1 MEAFNGGPIG
11 AIKSGDIIEIDIPGR
26 RLNVK
31 LEESQIKHRLSK
43 AKPPDRQLTSLLARF
58 RGAYE
63 GVNCY
68 GKKL

>member
-11 AIKSGDIIEIDIPGR
+11 AIRNGDIIDIDIPGR
-26 RLNVK
+26 TLNVK
-31 LEESQIKHRLSK
+31 LEETQINQRVAE
-43 AKPPDRQLTSLLARF
+43 AKPPKRQLTSLLSRF

-63 GVNCY
+63 GLNCY